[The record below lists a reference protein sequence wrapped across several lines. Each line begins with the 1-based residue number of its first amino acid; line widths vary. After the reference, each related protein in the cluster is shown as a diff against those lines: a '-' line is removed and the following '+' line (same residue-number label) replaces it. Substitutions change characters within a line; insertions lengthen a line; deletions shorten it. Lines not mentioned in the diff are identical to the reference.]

1 MIAFVRGILIDKTPD
16 VVVVDV
22 GGMGFEVMVHP
33 RAVAAMPSKGQEV
46 LLFTRMQVS
55 DNDYRLYGFVEKDE
69 LELFKTLINISGL
82 GPKIA
87 LAILGHF
94 DPQRF
99 YQVIAAQDLKVLTTV
114 PGVGK
119 KSGERILF
127 ELKDR
132 IPDVA
137 AVVRPPAGQ
146 LQVEE
151 LLEALQALGYNRS
164 EVYPTVSRLIESD
177 DKGSVEENIRKV
189 LKAMA
194 GSRSK

>member
-1 MIAFVRGILIDKTPD
+1 MIAFVRGILIDKYPD
-16 VVVVDV
+16 MVIVDV
-22 GGMGFEVMVHP
+22 GGMGFEVMVHS
-33 RAVAAMPSKGQEV
+33 RAVAVLPGRGQEV
-46 LLFTRMQVS
+46 ILYTRMQVS

-69 LELFKTLINISGL
+69 LELFKTLINITGL

-99 YQVIAAQDLKVLTTV
+99 YHVIAAQDLKALTLV

-132 IPDVA
+132 MPEVA
-137 AVVRPPAGQ
+137 AVVRPPASQ

-151 LLEALQALGYNRS
+151 LLEALQALGYSRS
-164 EVYPTVSRLIESD
+164 EVYPTVSRMVESD
-177 DKGSVEENIRKV
+177 DTGTIEENIRKV

-194 GSRSK
+194 GSKGK